1 MPRSCFSGPDARPV
15 RSEQER
21 YGKLIRERYPWLT
34 QNSVEVMFRKA
45 REVMKATLDE
55 ETGGMSTSAVL
66 ARKGDLEGAAAAL
79 RKHLED
85 DPEDAD
91 AWYRLGELLCRAGR
105 TDEGYA
111 AFREGRKHFRTG
123 P

>member
-1 MPRSCFSGPDARPV
+1 
-15 RSEQER
+15 
-21 YGKLIRERYPWLT
+21 
-34 QNSVEVMFRKA
+34 MFRKA

-79 RKHLED
+79 KKHLED

-91 AWYRLGELLCRAGR
+91 AWYRLGEILCRAGR
-105 TDEGYA
+105 TEEGYA

-123 P
+123 PRSPLRPPAPWPPTEPRRCSRRPRTLL